1 MKQKSEKE
9 VLPVSRFI
17 PYQKLSKKKKRAL
30 NAQKRAAWP
39 ISPVTRRSENPKAY
53 NRKKA
58 RKWEDD
64 PDSVLLF
71 Y

>member
-1 MKQKSEKE
+1 M
-9 VLPVSRFI
+9 SRFI
-17 PYQKLSKKKKRAL
+17 PYQKLSKKKKKAL
-30 NAQKRAAWP
+30 NAQKRGVWQM
-39 ISPVTRRSENPKAY
+39 SPVTRRSDNAKAY

-64 PDSVLLF
+64 PDSVLSF